1 MPDYDPKSIPILDDI
16 IEGENESADTAET
29 NDEKIISEQISTD
42 LAATENIQ
50 DDNTLDLFN
59 DNAADIKT
67 DASEPGI
74 GAIDKFIDSIS
85 EEHEIIEIENSET
98 EIVESALIDYQTEDN
113 ITANDIH
120 TADEQH
126 EQHQTITSQSALS
139 EQPITL
145 DSIVD
150 DVVKQLVPDLAQQL
164 RFLVRQA
171 LEEKLPEEIINKLSA
186 KNDEQT

>member
-59 DNAADIKT
+59 DETADIKT

-74 GAIDKFIDSIS
+74 GVIDKFIDGSL
-85 EEHEIIEIENSET
+85 E
-98 EIVESALIDYQTEDN
+98 L
-113 ITANDIH
+113 
-120 TADEQH
+120 
-126 EQHQTITSQSALS
+126 
-139 EQPITL
+139 
-145 DSIVD
+145 
-150 DVVKQLVPDLAQQL
+150 L
-164 RFLVRQA
+164 RFV
-171 LEEKLPEEIINKLSA
+171 IC
-186 KNDEQT
+186 